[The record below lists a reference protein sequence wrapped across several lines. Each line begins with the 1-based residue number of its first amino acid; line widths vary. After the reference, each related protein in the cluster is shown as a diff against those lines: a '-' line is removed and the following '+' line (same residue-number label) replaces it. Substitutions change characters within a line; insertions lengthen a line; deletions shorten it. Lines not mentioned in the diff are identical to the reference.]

1 MCCPTIAGMIGEAT
15 NNKPALLTAVT
26 VVQYN
31 LRRPSE
37 GEKSMRSIWKGH
49 IRFLLVAI
57 PVRVYNA
64 IESSERISLN
74 QLHRD
79 DYGPIGYDKRC
90 KKCKAVVS
98 NEEIIKGYQYA
109 PDQYAIIE
117 PDDISKIK
125 LKTTKVID
133 IVGFVDASEVS
144 AMLYESPYY
153 AGPDGEVSTK
163 MYALLTEVLKE
174 SGKVGLG
181 KVVLRDREDFVAV
194 APSGDGLVVYKLRYP
209 KELRSMAEVPQL
221 GKRPDLDKNELTLAR
236 TLIDQM
242 VTSIAEIDM
251 RDRYNEALR
260 EIIEAKIAGREV
272 AEFVEE
278 EQPTV
283 DILTAL
289 KESIKQAQ
297 RKPMVKATGK
307 QAKREEIE
315 EAKPKK
321 VARRKA

>member
-1 MCCPTIAGMIGEAT
+1 
-15 NNKPALLTAVT
+15 
-26 VVQYN
+26 
-31 LRRPSE
+31 
-37 GEKSMRSIWKGH
+37 MRSIWKGH

-64 IESSERISLN
+64 LETSEQIHLN
-74 QLHRD
+74 QLHKE
-79 DYGPIGYDKRC
+79 DYGPIAYDKRC
-90 KKCKAVVS
+90 KKCNKTVTKDDLV
-98 NEEIIKGYQYA
+98 KGYQYA

-117 PDDISKIK
+117 PDDVSKIK

-133 IVGFVDASEVS
+133 IVGFVEASEVS
-144 AMLYESPYY
+144 PMLYDAPYF
-153 AGPDGEVSTK
+153 AGPDGEVSAK
-163 MYALLTEVLKE
+163 MYALLTQVLNE

-194 APSGDGLVVYKLRYP
+194 APQGEGLIVYKLRYP
-209 KELRSMAEVPQL
+209 KELRKLSEVPMLAQ
-221 GKRPDLDKNELTLAR
+221 DQEVSDAELKLAR
-236 TLIDQM
+236 TLVDQM
-242 VTSIAEIDM
+242 ITSIGEIDM

-260 EIIEAKIAGREV
+260 EVIEAKIEGKEV
-272 AEFVEE
+272 TEFVEE

-289 KESIKQAQ
+289 KQSIEQAK

-307 QAKREEIE
+307 SKQLAEAQEAEE

-321 VARRKA
+321 ARKRKAS

>member
-1 MCCPTIAGMIGEAT
+1 
-15 NNKPALLTAVT
+15 
-26 VVQYN
+26 
-31 LRRPSE
+31 
-37 GEKSMRSIWKGH
+37 MRSIWKGH

-64 IESSERISLN
+64 LETSEQIHLN
-74 QLHRD
+74 QLHKE

-90 KKCKAVVS
+90 KKCNQVVTKD
-98 NEEIIKGYQYA
+98 ELVKGYQYA

-117 PDDISKIK
+117 PDDIAKIK

-133 IVGFVDASEVS
+133 IVGFVEKSEVS
-144 AMLYESPYY
+144 PMLYDSPYF
-153 AGPDGEVSTK
+153 AGPDGEVSAK
-163 MYALLTEVLKE
+163 MYALLAQVLNE
-174 SGKVGLG
+174 SGKIGLG

-194 APSGDGLVVYKLRYP
+194 APQGEGLVVYKLRYP
-209 KELRSMAEVPQL
+209 KELRKMSEVPML
-221 GKRPDLDKNELTLAR
+221 GENPDVNDNELKLAR
-236 TLIDQM
+236 TLVDQM
-242 VTSIAEIDM
+242 VTSIGEIDM

-260 EIIEAKIAGREV
+260 EVIEAKIAGKEV

-289 KESIKQAQ
+289 KQSIEQAK

-307 QAKREEIE
+307 GKQQDEAEEE

-321 VARRKA
+321 LRKRKAG